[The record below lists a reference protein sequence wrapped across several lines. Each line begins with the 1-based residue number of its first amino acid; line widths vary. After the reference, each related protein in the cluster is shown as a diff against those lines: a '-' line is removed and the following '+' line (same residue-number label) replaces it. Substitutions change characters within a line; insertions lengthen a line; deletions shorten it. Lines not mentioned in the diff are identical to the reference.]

1 METVFI
7 STSMPGRARPDY
19 FFALAESFSKSD
31 YRVIII
37 IDGKPE
43 ILPSLGK
50 IIFHKWPNKRP
61 TKLKD
66 FAFLTKLIKKY
77 NPSILISSFGSVN
90 IMNVCGYFFNVK
102 NRINYVLSVSEP
114 FYVEVTYAKTLHR
127 EFLKQRKK
135 RIYSLATLLVC
146 NTTGTKQDTIAYY
159 NLHNN
164 KYLVLHNLIEES
176 LTKYKS
182 QEERKNQM
190 VIVGNLI
197 KRKGHCFLL
206 NQFKGIL
213 NYYPKM
219 KLIIIGNGIE
229 KNTLITQVKKLKISE
244 NVEFVGEVS
253 NNNIASYFSNS
264 LISIS
269 ASIHEAFGF
278 VNIEAMREGTPIIST
293 STVGAKE
300 ILKEKMNGE
309 FFSLENT
316 NSLTEAVNIILSNW
330 ESYSNF
336 ALESFSNSYLLGTQ
350 VDTHRELLK
359 KKLL

>member
-31 YRVIII
+31 YRVIMI

-50 IIFHKWPNKRP
+50 IIFHEWPNKRP

-90 IMNVCGYFFNVK
+90 IMNVCGYFFKVK

-114 FYVEVTYAKTLHR
+114 FYEKVTYAKTLSR

-135 RIYSLATLLVC
+135 RVYSLATLLVC
-146 NTTGTKQDTIAYY
+146 NTAGTKQDTIDYY
-159 NLHNN
+159 NLQS
-164 KYLVLHNLIEES
+164 KEYLVLHNLIKES

-182 QEERKNQM
+182 QAERKNQM

-197 KRKGHCFLL
+197 KRKGHRFLL
-206 NQFKGIL
+206 NQFKDIL
-213 NYYPKM
+213 NYYPTM
-219 KLIIIGNGIE
+219 KLIIVGDGIE
-229 KNTLITQVKKLKISE
+229 KNILITQAQKLEIYES
-244 NVEFVGEVS
+244 VVFVGEVS
-253 NNNIASYFSNS
+253 NDNITSYFSNS

-293 STVGAKE
+293 STAGARE
-300 ILKEKMNGE
+300 ILKYEMNGE
-309 FFSLENT
+309 FFSLENI

-330 ESYSNF
+330 ESYSHI
-336 ALESFSNSYLLGTQ
+336 ALESFSNSYSLGTQ
-350 VDTHRELLK
+350 VDKHRELLK
-359 KKLL
+359 KKIL